1 MTLPA
6 PNTST
11 AWMQTASTAVADVTT
26 ITTTTSTTSA
36 TVVTGALQETGV
48 AMTDTHPTKEK
59 SCKRH
64 SWMVAR
70 TEIRNGRPYE
80 HLRCRWCLAFK
91 GKYVSGPQ

>member
-1 MTLPA
+1 M
-6 PNTST
+6 NDS
-11 AWMQTASTAVADVTT
+11 
-26 ITTTTSTTSA
+26 
-36 TVVTGALQETGV
+36 
-48 AMTDTHPTKEK
+48 PTKEK